1 MNPIFE
7 KLAQMRIVPVIVI
20 NDVSKAVPLAKALCD
35 GGLPCAEVTFRTAG
49 AADAI
54 RAMTEAF
61 PEMLVGA
68 GTILTPAQADEA
80 IAAGAKFLVSPGLN
94 PDVVRHVQSKGVPM
108 LPGIC
113 TPSELEQGLALGL
126 EMLKFFPAEAAGG
139 VNMLKALSA
148 PYGTMKFM
156 PTGGLTPSNVND
168 YLSIKNVMACG
179 GSWMVK
185 DELIA
190 AGDFAKITE
199 LTKEAMALA
208 KK

>member
-1 MNPIFE
+1 MHPIFE
-7 KLAQMRIVPVIVI
+7 KLAQMKIVPVIVI
-20 NDVSKAVPLAKALCD
+20 NDVSRAIPLAKALCD

-49 AADAI
+49 AAEAI
-54 RAMTEAF
+54 KAMIDNF

-68 GTILTPAQADEA
+68 GTVLTPEQADAA
-80 IAAGAKFLVSPGLN
+80 INAGAKFLVSPGLN
-94 PDVVRHVQSKGVPM
+94 PDVVRHAQAKGVPM

-113 TPSELEQGLALGL
+113 TPSELEQGLSLGL

-148 PYGTMKFM
+148 PYGAVKFM
-156 PTGGLTPSNVND
+156 PTGGLTPANVKD
-168 YLSIKNVMACG
+168 YLGVKSVMACG

-190 AGDFAKITE
+190 AGDFDKITE
-199 LTKEAMALA
+199 LTKEAVELA
-208 KK
+208 K